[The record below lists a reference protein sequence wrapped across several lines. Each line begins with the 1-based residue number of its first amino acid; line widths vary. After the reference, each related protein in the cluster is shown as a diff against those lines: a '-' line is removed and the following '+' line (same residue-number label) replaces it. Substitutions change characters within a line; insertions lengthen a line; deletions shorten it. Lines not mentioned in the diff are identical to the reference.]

1 MKKTNRN
8 KKRGNR
14 GKNHS
19 DSTASLVNA
28 SEIIPESEKKDMKT
42 KSDQPTLKK
51 EIEKR
56 REQKWIVLQHVET
69 AVRFLRESRME
80 LRKVKWPNRKELL
93 ASTAMVI
100 FLVLVVSLFLGIID
114 FGLIKVIKNI
124 VG

>member
-1 MKKTNRN
+1 MKKTNR
-8 KKRGNR
+8 KKLRGDR

-19 DSTASLVNA
+19 DSTASFVNT
-28 SEIIPESEKKDMKT
+28 SETIPESEKKDMKT
-42 KSDQPTLKK
+42 KGYQPMLKK

-56 REQKWIVLQHVET
+56 YEQKWIVLQHVET

-80 LRKVKWPNRKELL
+80 LRKVKWPNRKELF

-114 FGLIKVIKNI
+114 FGLIKIIKNI